1 MTQLLGDISVK
12 KFFPKIPKLFFTP
25 DDRLCPTC
33 AQDLG
38 VKKTRKKT
46 AATMDIGMF
55 RAYETILTCNNDKC
69 ASHGHRQYFSQKLL
83 ELIPYRCKF
92 GYDVLVFVGKK
103 LFLQCRNIQEIK
115 SQLKES
121 NMAISESEIEYLA
134 KKFIVYLAIAHK
146 ESREKLKKFMN
157 QKGGYILHLDSTCE
171 GDSPHLMVA
180 LDGISEIV
188 LESIKLPSEKAG
200 EIIPLLKRIKKIYGV
215 PLALVHDMGK
225 GILAAIKEVFPGVP
239 DYICHFH
246 FLRDIGKDLF
256 GKEND
261 IIRNLLKKYGILGL
275 LRKRARKLKK
285 DMEKNPKFADL
296 FVGSRSR
303 SMNLNL
309 NLNLNNKE
317 MSKPMVDAD
326 LMTMTAVMLYT
337 LIIWALEG
345 KKQARGYGFPF
356 DRPHL
361 SFYQRLQAIH
371 SFLSFLGTQFKFRT
385 INQENTNAGKDN
397 KDYKKVVN
405 DLGDIIYDSTL
416 RETAEKMQ
424 NKIAIFDQLREAMRI
439 ASPDGNYGLNDNGDQ
454 NIGTI
459 ERRVKS
465 FYNKIS
471 KNKDLIKDDG
481 YKKMIAQIEQ
491 YWEKLFADPI
501 VIDTDTQTGKL
512 SIQPQRTNNLLE
524 GLFRDFKRRFR
535 KKSGLN
541 TLSRNLKSILAET
554 PLIKNL
560 ENKEYLNIILNGKER
575 LEERFADIDG
585 KIVREELLKEK
596 HTERIP
602 PKIKKIIENS
612 KSIEDLIEIFVR

>member
-1 MTQLLGDISVK
+1 MTQLLGDISQK
-12 KFFPKIPKLFFTP
+12 KLFPKIPKLFFKP
-25 DDRLCPTC
+25 DDRVCPTC
-33 AQDLG
+33 EQDLG
-38 VKKTRKKT
+38 VEKTREKT

-55 RAYETILTCNNDKC
+55 KAYETILTCKNDKC

-103 LFLQCRNIQEIK
+103 SFLQCRNIQEIK
-115 SQLKES
+115 SQLKER
-121 NMAISESEIEYLA
+121 NIAISESEIEYLA
-134 KKFIVYLAIAHK
+134 KKFVVYLAIAHK

-188 LESIKLPSEKAG
+188 LESIKLPSEKAE
-200 EIIPLLKRIKKIYGV
+200 EIIPLLKRIKKNYGV

-225 GILAAIKEVFPGVP
+225 GILAAIKEVFLGVA

-261 IIRNLLKKYGILGL
+261 IIRNRLKKYGILGL
-275 LRKRARKLKK
+275 LRKRVRKLKK
-285 DMEKNPKFADL
+285 DIEKNPKLAD
-296 FVGSRSR
+296 FFWGSRSR

-317 MSKPMVDAD
+317 MSKPMVEVD
-326 LMTMTAVMLYT
+326 LMTPVPVMLYT

-345 KKQARGYGFPF
+345 KKQAKGYGFPF

-371 SFLSFLGTQFKFRT
+371 SFLNFLRTQLKFKT
-385 INQENTNAGKDN
+385 INQENTNAGKEN
-397 KDYKKVVN
+397 KDYNKVLN
-405 DLGDIIYDSTL
+405 DLDDIIYDSLL

-424 NKIAIFDQLREAMRI
+424 DKIAIFDQLRDAMRI

-491 YWEKLFADPI
+491 YWGKLFADPI
-501 VIDTDTQTGKL
+501 VIDTQTGKL

-575 LEERFADIDG
+575 LEERFAEIDG

-596 HTERIP
+596 DTERIP

>member
-12 KFFPKIPKLFFTP
+12 KFFPKIPKLFFKP
-25 DDRLCPTC
+25 DDRFCPIC

-55 RAYETILTCNNDKC
+55 SAYETILTCNNDKC
-69 ASHGHRQYFSQKLL
+69 ASYHQYFSQKLL

-121 NMAISESEIEYLA
+121 NIAISESEIEYLA
-134 KKFIVYLAIAHK
+134 KKFILYLAIAHK

-188 LESIKLPSEKAG
+188 LESIKLPSEKA
-200 EIIPLLKRIKKIYGV
+200 EKIIPLLKRIKKIYGV

-261 IIRNLLKKYGILGL
+261 IIRNHLKKYGILGL

-285 DMEKNPKFADL
+285 DIEKNPKLADFFL
-296 FVGSRSR
+296 GSRSR
-303 SMNLNL
+303 SMNL

-317 MSKPMVDAD
+317 MSKPMVEVD
-326 LMTMTAVMLYT
+326 LMTPVMLYT
-337 LIIWALEG
+337 LVIWALEG
-345 KKQARGYGFPF
+345 KKQAKGYGFPF

-371 SFLSFLGTQFKFRT
+371 SFLNFLRTQLKFKT
-385 INQENTNAGKDN
+385 INQENTNAGKEN
-397 KDYKKVVN
+397 KDYKKVLN
-405 DLGDIIYDSTL
+405 DLDDIIYDSLL

-424 NKIAIFDQLREAMRI
+424 DKIAIFDQLRDAMRI

-491 YWEKLFADPI
+491 YWGKLFADPI
-501 VIDTDTQTGKL
+501 VIDTQTGKL
-512 SIQPQRTNNLLE
+512 SIQPQRTNNILE

-554 PLIKNL
+554 PQIKNL

-575 LEERFADIDG
+575 LEERFAEIDG
-585 KIVREELLKEK
+585 KIVREELLKQK
-596 HTERIP
+596 DTERIP

-612 KSIEDLIEIFVR
+612 KSIEDLIEIFVG

>member
-12 KFFPKIPKLFFTP
+12 KFFPFPKIPKLFFKP
-25 DDRLCPTC
+25 DDRFCPIC

-55 RAYETILTCNNDKC
+55 SAYETILTCNNDKC
-69 ASHGHRQYFSQKLL
+69 ASHRNHQYFSQKLL

-115 SQLKES
+115 SKLKES
-121 NMAISESEIEYLA
+121 NIAISESEIEYLA
-134 KKFIVYLAIAHK
+134 KKFILYLAIAHK

-157 QKGGYILHLDSTCE
+157 QKGGYILHLDSTCQ

-188 LESIKLPSEKAG
+188 LESIKLPSEKA
-200 EIIPLLKRIKKIYGV
+200 EKIIPLLKRIKKNYGV

-261 IIRNLLKKYGILGL
+261 IIRNHLKKYGILGL

-285 DMEKNPKFADL
+285 DIEKNPKLADFFL
-296 FVGSRSR
+296 ESRSR

-317 MSKPMVDAD
+317 MSKPMVEVD
-326 LMTMTAVMLYT
+326 LMTPVMLYT

-345 KKQARGYGFPF
+345 KKQAKGYGFPF

-371 SFLSFLGTQFKFRT
+371 LFLNFLRTQLKFKT
-385 INQENTNAGKDN
+385 INQENTNAGKEN
-397 KDYKKVVN
+397 KDYKKVLN
-405 DLGDIIYDSTL
+405 DLDDIIYDSLL

-424 NKIAIFDQLREAMRI
+424 DKIAIFDQLRDAMRI

-459 ERRVKS
+459 QRRVKS

-491 YWEKLFADPI
+491 YWGKLFADPI
-501 VIDTDTQTGKL
+501 VIDTQTGKL
-512 SIQPQRTNNLLE
+512 SIQPQRTNNILE

-554 PLIKNL
+554 PLVKNL

-575 LEERFADIDG
+575 LEERFAEIDG
-585 KIVREELLKEK
+585 KIVREELLKQK
-596 HTERIP
+596 DTERIP

-612 KSIEDLIEIFVR
+612 KSIEDLIEIFVG

>member
-12 KFFPKIPKLFFTP
+12 KFFPFPKIPKLFFKP
-25 DDRLCPTC
+25 DDRFCPIC

-55 RAYETILTCNNDKC
+55 SAYETILTCNNDKC
-69 ASHGHRQYFSQKLL
+69 ASHRNHQYFSQKLL

-115 SQLKES
+115 SKLKES
-121 NMAISESEIEYLA
+121 NIAISESEIEYLA
-134 KKFIVYLAIAHK
+134 KKFILYLAIAHK

-157 QKGGYILHLDSTCE
+157 QKGGYILHLDSTCQ

-188 LESIKLPSEKAG
+188 LESIKLPSEKA
-200 EIIPLLKRIKKIYGV
+200 EKIIPLLKRIKKNYGV

-261 IIRNLLKKYGILGL
+261 IIRNHLKKYGILGL

-285 DMEKNPKFADL
+285 DIEKNPKLADFFL
-296 FVGSRSR
+296 ESRSR

-317 MSKPMVDAD
+317 MSKPMVEVD
-326 LMTMTAVMLYT
+326 LMTPVMLYT

-345 KKQARGYGFPF
+345 KKQAKGYGFPF

-371 SFLSFLGTQFKFRT
+371 LFLNFLRTQLKFKT
-385 INQENTNAGKDN
+385 INQENTNAGKEN
-397 KDYKKVVN
+397 KDYKKVLN
-405 DLGDIIYDSTL
+405 DLDDIIYDSLL

-424 NKIAIFDQLREAMRI
+424 DKIAIFDQLRDAMRI

-459 ERRVKS
+459 QRRVKS

-491 YWEKLFADPI
+491 YWGKLFADPI
-501 VIDTDTQTGKL
+501 VIDTQTGKL
-512 SIQPQRTNNLLE
+512 SIQPQRTNNILE

-575 LEERFADIDG
+575 LEERFAEIDG
-585 KIVREELLKEK
+585 KIVREELLKQK
-596 HTERIP
+596 DTERIP

-612 KSIEDLIEIFVR
+612 KSIEDLIEIFVG

>member
-1 MTQLLGDISVK
+1 MTQLLGDISLK
-12 KFFPKIPKLFFTP
+12 KLFPKIPKLFFKP
-25 DDRLCPTC
+25 DDRVCPTC
-33 AQDLG
+33 EQDLG
-38 VKKTRKKT
+38 VEKTREKT

-55 RAYETILTCNNDKC
+55 KAYETILTCKNDKC

-103 LFLQCRNIQEIK
+103 SFLQCRNIQEIK
-115 SQLKES
+115 SQLKER
-121 NMAISESEIEYLA
+121 NIAISESEIEYLA
-134 KKFIVYLAIAHK
+134 KKFVVYLAIAHK

-157 QKGGYILHLDSTCE
+157 QKGGYILHLDSTCQ

-188 LESIKLPSEKAG
+188 LESIKLPSEKAE
-200 EIIPLLKRIKKIYGV
+200 EIIPLLKRIKKNYGV

-225 GILAAIKEVFPGVP
+225 GILAAIKEVFLGVA

-261 IIRNLLKKYGILGL
+261 IIRNRLKKYGILGL
-275 LRKRARKLKK
+275 LRKRVRKLKK
-285 DMEKNPKFADL
+285 DIEKNPKLAD
-296 FVGSRSR
+296 FFWGSRSR
-303 SMNLNL
+303 SMSL

-317 MSKPMVDAD
+317 MSKPMVEVD
-326 LMTMTAVMLYT
+326 LMTPVPVMLYT

-345 KKQARGYGFPF
+345 KKQAKGYGFPF

-371 SFLSFLGTQFKFRT
+371 SFLNFLRTQLKFKT

-397 KDYKKVVN
+397 KDYNKVLN
-405 DLGDIIYDSTL
+405 DLDDIIYDSLL

-424 NKIAIFDQLREAMRI
+424 DKIAIFDQLRDAMRI

-491 YWEKLFADPI
+491 YWGKLFADPI
-501 VIDTDTQTGKL
+501 VIDTQTGKL

-575 LEERFADIDG
+575 LEERFAEIDG

-596 HTERIP
+596 DTERIP

>member
-1 MTQLLGDISVK
+1 MTQLLGDISQK
-12 KFFPKIPKLFFTP
+12 KLFPKIPKLFFKP
-25 DDRLCPTC
+25 DDRVCPTC
-33 AQDLG
+33 EQDLG
-38 VKKTRKKT
+38 VEKTREKT

-55 RAYETILTCNNDKC
+55 KAYETILTCKNDKC

-103 LFLQCRNIQEIK
+103 SFLQCRNIQEIK
-115 SQLKES
+115 SQLKER
-121 NMAISESEIEYLA
+121 NIAISESEIEYLA
-134 KKFIVYLAIAHK
+134 KKFVVYLAIAHK

-188 LESIKLPSEKAG
+188 LESIKLPSEKAE
-200 EIIPLLKRIKKIYGV
+200 EIIPLLKRIKKNYGV

-225 GILAAIKEVFPGVP
+225 GILAAIKEVFLGVA

-261 IIRNLLKKYGILGL
+261 IIRNRLKKYGILGL
-275 LRKRARKLKK
+275 LRKRVRKLKK
-285 DMEKNPKFADL
+285 DIEKNPKLAD
-296 FVGSRSR
+296 FFWGSRSR

-317 MSKPMVDAD
+317 MSKPMVEVD
-326 LMTMTAVMLYT
+326 LMTPVPVMLYT

-345 KKQARGYGFPF
+345 KKQAKGYGFPF

-371 SFLSFLGTQFKFRT
+371 SFLNFLRTQLKFKT
-385 INQENTNAGKDN
+385 INQENTNAGKEN
-397 KDYKKVVN
+397 KDYNKVLN
-405 DLGDIIYDSTL
+405 DLDDIIYDSLL

-424 NKIAIFDQLREAMRI
+424 DKIAIFDQLRDAMRI

-459 ERRVKS
+459 QRRVKS

-491 YWEKLFADPI
+491 YWGKLFADPI
-501 VIDTDTQTGKL
+501 VIDTQTGKL

-575 LEERFADIDG
+575 LEERFAEIDG

-596 HTERIP
+596 DTERIP

>member
-1 MTQLLGDISVK
+1 MQVS
-12 KFFPKIPKLFFTP
+12 
-25 DDRLCPTC
+25 
-33 AQDLG
+33 
-38 VKKTRKKT
+38 
-46 AATMDIGMF
+46 
-55 RAYETILTCNNDKC
+55 
-69 ASHGHRQYFSQKLL
+69 S
-83 ELIPYRCKF
+83 
-92 GYDVLVFVGKK
+92 KK

-121 NMAISESEIEYLA
+121 NIAISESEIEYLA

-171 GDSPHLMVA
+171 GDSPYLMVA

-188 LESIKLPSEKAG
+188 LESIKLPSEKAE
-200 EIIPLLKRIKKIYGV
+200 EIIPLLKRIKKDYGV

-225 GILAAIKEVFPGVP
+225 GILAAIKEVFPGVA

-275 LRKRARKLKK
+275 LRKRARKLEK
-285 DMEKNPKFADL
+285 DMEKNQKLADL

-303 SMNLNL
+303 NMNM

-317 MSKPMVDAD
+317 MSKPMVEVD
-326 LMTMTAVMLYT
+326 LMTPVMLYT

-345 KKQARGYGFPF
+345 KKQAKGYGFPF

-371 SFLSFLGTQFKFRT
+371 SFLIFLGTQFKFRT
-385 INQENTNAGKDN
+385 INQDNTNAGKEN
-397 KDYKKVVN
+397 KDYKKVLN
-405 DLGDIIYDSTL
+405 DLDDIIYDSPL
-416 RETAEKMQ
+416 RETVEKMQ
-424 NKIAIFDQLREAMRI
+424 EKIAIFDQLREAMRI
-439 ASPDGNYGLNDNGDQ
+439 ASPDGNNGLNDNGDQ

-459 ERRVKS
+459 ERKVKS
-465 FYNKIS
+465 FYKKIS

-481 YKKMIAQIEQ
+481 YKKMIAQIEK
-491 YWEKLFADPI
+491 YWKKLFADTI
-501 VIDTDTQTGKL
+501 VIDTQKGKL

-575 LEERFADIDG
+575 LEERFAEIDG

-596 HTERIP
+596 DTERIP

-612 KSIEDLIEIFVR
+612 KSIEDLIENFVR